1 MQRATTVVISGPLP
15 ASGLLPLGRLTE
27 IADALRA
34 GGLAVLP
41 TETGHLL
48 ASSVAAAHKA
58 FAVKQR
64 SPTNPMHVACSSLEM
79 AAAYGRLDA
88 RARRLLGEFTPG
100 PLSVVVPALA
110 GVDDPYVTLNGT
122 IGLRVPDHPATLQV
136 ISALGEPVTATSFN
150 RSGQE
155 SAPVNR
161 AALEAFDWRGEA
173 VVHAV
178 VDPDAVRH
186 TQASTLV
193 RITGPQ
199 PEILRAGPVTARQ
212 IEDVLAR
219 DNLGDEVVPQRL
231 LH

>member
-1 MQRATTVVISGPLP
+1 MGRATTVVISAPLP
-15 ASGLLPLGRLTE
+15 GSGLLPLDRVTE

-41 TETGHLL
+41 TETGHLI
-48 ASSVAAAHKA
+48 AASVADARKA

-64 SPTNPMHVACSSLEM
+64 SPANPMHVACSSLDM
-79 AAAYGRLDA
+79 AAAYGLLDA
-88 RARRLLGEFTPG
+88 RARRLLNEFTPG

-155 SAPVNR
+155 SAPVDR
-161 AALEAFDWRGEA
+161 AALTAFDWRGEA

-186 TQASTLV
+186 TRASTLV
-193 RITGPQ
+193 RLVGPQ
-199 PEILRAGPVTARQ
+199 PEVLRSGPVTAQQ
-212 IEDVLAR
+212 IEDALA
-219 DNLGDEVVPQRL
+219 DDGAAGDHMQ
-231 LH
+231 LHLHR